1 MSLTQKDCIPC
12 RGDMAPLTKEQVE
25 SLLPQAEGWENS
37 DSSTKITRRFK
48 FKNFRDAF
56 AFVAKVSLLA
66 EKEGHH
72 PDIEFGWGYCMLTL
86 HTHAIGGLHD
96 NDFIMAAKIN
106 ALG

>member
-1 MSLTQKDCIPC
+1 MSLTQKECIPC
-12 RGDMAPLTKEQVE
+12 REGSAPLTE
-25 SLLPQAEGWENS
+25 SEAKALLEKTPGWVLEENA
-37 DSSTKITRRFK
+37 TKISRAYS

-72 PDIEFGWGYCMLTL
+72 PDISFGWGYCSLVL
-86 HTHAIGGLHD
+86 QTHAIKALHE

-106 ALG
+106 ALS